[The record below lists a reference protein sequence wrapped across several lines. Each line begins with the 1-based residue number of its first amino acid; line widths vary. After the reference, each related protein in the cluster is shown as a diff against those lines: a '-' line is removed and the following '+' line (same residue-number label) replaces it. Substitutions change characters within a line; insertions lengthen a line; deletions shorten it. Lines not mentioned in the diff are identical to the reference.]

1 MIPAGTEL
9 ALNAGQR
16 VCASMS
22 RIGDTVTTVLANDL
36 MGPIGVVIP
45 KGTVA
50 TAQIAALGKNL
61 DLDVRSLA
69 FAGRTYS
76 LASDVTYTELE
87 RVRRKSPAKRNRIA
101 AGAGIGAVAG
111 GVLGGNPATTVL
123 GAAAGGVAGAVT
135 SKRSVLDD
143 TCIPDGGRITVKLV
157 DPLKLALTE

>member
-1 MIPAGTEL
+1 
-9 ALNAGQR
+9 
-16 VCASMS
+16 MS
-22 RIGDTVTTVLANDL
+22 RVGDTFTTVLANDL

-50 TAQIAALGKNL
+50 TAQIAALGKNVNL
-61 DLDVRSLA
+61 DMRSLA
-69 FAGRTYS
+69 FAGHTYS
-76 LASDVTYTELE
+76 IESDVTYTEIE
-87 RVRRKSPAKRNRIA
+87 RVRRKSPASRNRIA

-135 SKRSVLDD
+135 SKRSVRDD
-143 TCIPDGGRITVKLV
+143 ACIPEGGRINVRLV